1 MSQRNEY
8 MREYMR
14 EYRAKNG
21 KDLYDK
27 RVAREAYKKICQ
39 LDEQRGKAA
48 AALKELLDEM
58 GTNKKMVV
66 LNLVARC
73 TPMMLDELVGCA
85 KEHTVVSRG

>member
-1 MSQRNEY
+1 MSQRN
-8 MREYMR
+8 EYMR

-48 AALKELLDEM
+48 AALKGLLGEMDIDE
-58 GTNKKMVV
+58 KVAV

-85 KEHTVVSRG
+85 KEHAIVSRD